1 MLFPRLIPIDLGE
14 KPPCTWSEFL
24 IRWFSWI
31 DYQCSYR
38 GHSACLKWVR
48 FLASIHFLQGALW
61 LVIHTENSS
70 IPEFSSVGMIGSH
83 LLILN
88 SLLII
93 YALRNQMQATFCN
106 TVILDLALY
115 RKGYFGDELMCHS
128 SAKKGPFVLL
138 LAQITGCKVNNGH
151 FFRRKYSKFFKA
163 PSRDASVIELTFL
176 PSFPTSFLRLLYSR
190 CLFFSSCMN
199 NPSPLSLILFRALW
213 FLPCYFGHNLLLFL
227 SKTICEKTNGRPF
240 YINIAV

>member
-1 MLFPRLIPIDLGE
+1 MLLLRLILPTLE
-14 KPPCTWSEFL
+14 RCYPRVPMH
-24 IRWFSWI
+24 
-31 DYQCSYR
+31 QQ
-38 GHSACLKWVR
+38 KWVSNSMIFLNWLLMQLPCETACSKWTR

-61 LVIHTENSS
+61 FAIHTENSDS
-70 IPEFSSVGMIGSH
+70 PEFSSLGMIGPH
-83 LLILN
+83 ILILN

-190 CLFFSSCMN
+190 CLFS
-199 NPSPLSLILFRALW
+199 
-213 FLPCYFGHNLLLFL
+213 FLH
-227 SKTICEKTNGRPF
+227 E
-240 YINIAV
+240 